1 MEPPSGGPRADPGG
15 CYCYL
20 PLYVFCGKHL
30 LAAKLRRSNID
41 ASAGA
46 VDEVARIV
54 CQIRARWPRV
64 TASRIFLVHT
74 REKNI
79 SKRRSRPEGR
89 RNRHVSSVLRKPLL
103 PELLVVEHLPEI
115 ALIDR

>member
-74 REKNI
+74 REKNPQ
-79 SKRRSRPEGR
+79 RRSRPEGR
-89 RNRHVSSVLRKPLL
+89 RDRHVSSVLRKPLL
-103 PELLVVEHLPEI
+103 PELLVVEHLPEF
-115 ALIDR
+115 ALIER